1 MTQVTVEATEANTS
15 VHDVGRADAKKSKEV
30 VEVPPEAGQ
39 EAAPSEEPQPQQDR
53 PMEPAV
59 EAERGVVGPPP
70 VIQAVV
76 PAVEALALP
85 QGSTLAL
92 IDLTLDDSLA
102 NKGKQEA
109 DIEAVEALDG
119 AGTSAALG
127 GDQAKV
133 SAGWLDFTE
142 LALVRAE
149 EELPR

>member
-1 MTQVTVEATEANTS
+1 
-15 VHDVGRADAKKSKEV
+15 
-30 VEVPPEAGQ
+30 
-39 EAAPSEEPQPQQDR
+39 
-53 PMEPAV
+53 MEPAV

-102 NKGKQEA
+102 DKGKQA
-109 DIEAVEALDG
+109 PDIEAVEALDG
-119 AGTSAALG
+119 AGTSVTLG